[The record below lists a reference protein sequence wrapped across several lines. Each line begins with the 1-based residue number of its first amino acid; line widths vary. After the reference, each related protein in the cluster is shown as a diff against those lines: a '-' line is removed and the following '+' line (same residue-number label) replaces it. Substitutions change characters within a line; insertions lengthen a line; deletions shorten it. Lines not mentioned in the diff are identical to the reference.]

1 MSEKKV
7 KATITLLKK
16 PIVKKAS
23 SFVGGNSFGPKKM
36 VPNKDA
42 YNKRQ

>member
-1 MSEKKV
+1 MSEIKLKAKIV
-7 KATITLLKK
+7 KITK
-16 PIVKKAS
+16 PIVKKQS

-42 YNKRQ
+42 YKRQ

>member
-1 MSEKKV
+1 MSEKNI
-7 KATITLLKK
+7 KAKITLLKK
-16 PIVKKAS
+16 PIIKKPSA
-23 SFVGGNSFGPKKM
+23 FVGGSSFGPKKM